1 MIAPEVIERLPDP
14 ALDARIAAA
23 LSDDAKSSDVS
34 ALLPEVK
41 AAAKAANS
49 AAAEARTRA
58 LDPSLVG
65 EDAKVARREMDDTSF
80 LRDRLTEAA
89 SRLGERVAELKTLEA
104 DRILWAEHDRLI
116 AERERLAEKMVGLSD
131 PILQV
136 AHTVSQIAICDR
148 EIKQLNVKGRVNYI
162 PPVLSRAAPL
172 IKELFEEVLVLDSF
186 IAISSRRYPSPS
198 PSPKPEAATKG

>member
-1 MIAPEVIERLPDP
+1 VTTMTAPEALAPDQV
-14 ALDARIAAA
+14 LDTLIAAA
-23 LSDDAKSSDVS
+23 FSDGAKSSDVS

-41 AAAKAANS
+41 AAAKAADA

-104 DRILWAEHDRLI
+104 DRRLWADHARLS
-116 AERERLAEKMVGLSD
+116 AERDRLAERMAGLAD
-131 PILQV
+131 PIAQI
-136 AHTVSQIAICDR
+136 AHTVAEISTCDGQ
-148 EIKQLNVKGRVNYI
+148 IKQLNTKARGAYI
-162 PPVLSRAAPL
+162 PPVLSRAPL
-172 IKELFEEVLVLDSF
+172 HIQALFGEALVLDSF
-186 IAISSRRYPSPS
+186 IAIARRWP
-198 PSPKPEAATKG
+198 PSPKLEAATKG